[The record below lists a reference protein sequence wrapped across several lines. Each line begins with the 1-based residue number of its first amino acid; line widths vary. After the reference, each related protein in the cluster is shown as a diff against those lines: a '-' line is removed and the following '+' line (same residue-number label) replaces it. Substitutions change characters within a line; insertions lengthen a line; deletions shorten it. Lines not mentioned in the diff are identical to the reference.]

1 MKKIKFPL
9 FILILNIVLLLLSCT
24 NENDLQLIECPKQIA
39 LNAINYA
46 KEYVN
51 ADTQYEWG
59 GRDPLRSIK
68 IDCSGLILR
77 CYEYAVNN
85 TEYLLPF
92 YNATVSTLFNKWSI
106 KTDNPRAGDLI
117 FMGDDK
123 NDPTHISLF
132 IRNDGMN
139 IYFIDSTLKPEE
151 NINGVSER
159 FYLIDD
165 ERFLSFGRLLIQKK

>member
-1 MKKIKFPL
+1 MKKMFFVINV
-9 FILILNIVLLLLSCT
+9 ILLLLSCK
-24 NENDLQLIECPKQIA
+24 NENDLKIIESPTQIA
-39 LNAINYA
+39 FNALEYA

-77 CYEYAVNN
+77 CYEHAVSN
-85 TEYLLPF
+85 TEYSLPF
-92 YNATVSTLFNKWSI
+92 KNATVSTLFNNWSI
-106 KTDNPRAGDLI
+106 ATDNPRAGDLI

-123 NDPTHISLF
+123 NDPSHISLF
-132 IRNDGMN
+132 VRNDGIN
-139 IYFIDSTLKPEE
+139 IYFIDSTLKPED

-159 FYLIDD
+159 FYMIDD
-165 ERFLSFGRLLIQKK
+165 YRFLSFGKLLITCK